1 MTGEL
6 NMTKFLI
13 SSISKEVHE
22 TLREFNKIDNHEL
35 FKGHLDS
42 YIEYSEDKLKLIIS
56 LYRNGLITL
65 GDLGLLHYIFMKN
78 WKLEISNIK
87 SISGRVIDKVIHY
100 LEEFKNTYI
109 DHDQDTINLKKLVK
123 DVSTEL
129 KLPSKEIYLDLRKCL
144 TGNETSPDLQKIV
157 DILGINEV
165 LKRLHS
171 CNDYFYEIN

>member
-1 MTGEL
+1 
-6 NMTKFLI
+6 MTKFLNSPI
-13 SSISKEVHE
+13 NKEVHE
-22 TLREFNKIDNHEL
+22 ALRGFNNIDEHEL
-35 FKGHLDS
+35 FKEYLGG

-56 LYRNGLITL
+56 LYQSRLVTL
-65 GDLGLLHYIFMKN
+65 WDLGLLHYIFKYN
-78 WKLEISNIK
+78 WKLGISNIK
-87 SISGRVIDKVIHY
+87 SISGVVIDKVLHY

-157 DILGINEV
+157 DILGVNEV
-165 LKRLHS
+165 LKRLHN